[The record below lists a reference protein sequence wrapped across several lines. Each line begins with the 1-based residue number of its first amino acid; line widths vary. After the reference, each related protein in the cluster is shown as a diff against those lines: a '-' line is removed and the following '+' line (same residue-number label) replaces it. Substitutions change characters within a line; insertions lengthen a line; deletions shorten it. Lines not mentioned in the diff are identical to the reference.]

1 MKRFFDLVVSS
12 VGLIVAGPIMLVIAS
27 IIKLESRG
35 PVFYSCRRVG
45 RFGKPFGMMKFRT
58 MVENADNIDC
68 KLCPSG
74 DVRVTEFGRFLRRT
88 KLNEL
93 PQLLNVLVGDMS
105 LVGPRPEDP
114 KLIKFYKNKWDVVLS
129 VQPGVVGPNQILHRN
144 EDDLFPAGEDP
155 ERFYID
161 HVLPKKLERDM
172 EYVQTRS
179 LWRDFSLLARG
190 IYVTL
195 FNGSSSRKAHN
206 RKQALQWVLLDV
218 TLSGMAYILANW
230 LRFENLPMNWYVI
243 WSLIFVLT
251 ANAILFFV
259 SGLYRRSVR
268 FFSMQDLLFV
278 IKLGL
283 IAGSGLVLFNY
294 LTLLGTG
301 QSRSVLIMYTVFA
314 IGLLSSTRV
323 LARFFLERK
332 EYKKG
337 QRPACKRIVIYG
349 AGRLGLARS
358 DVCDLN
364 LVAKSWDSWMTIRR
378 KPTRQSPE

>member
-1 MKRFFDLVVSS
+1 MV
-12 VGLIVAGPIMLVIAS
+12 
-27 IIKLESRG
+27 
-35 PVFYSCRRVG
+35 
-45 RFGKPFGMMKFRT
+45 KFRT

-114 KLIKFYKNKWDVVLS
+114 KLMKFCKDKRNVVLS
-129 VQPGVVGPNQILHRN
+129 VRPGVVGPNQILHRN
-144 EDDLFPAGEDP
+144 EDDLFPSGEDP

-161 HVLPKKLERDM
+161 HVLPEKLERDM

-179 LWRDFSLLARG
+179 LWRDFSLFARG

-230 LRFENLPMNWYVI
+230 LRFENLPMNLVRHLESDLCSDCQCHLIFRVWTLSQECAFLFDAG
-243 WSLIFVLT
+243 SLIRHKTWPHSRIGARPF
-251 ANAILFFV
+251 
-259 SGLYRRSVR
+259 
-268 FFSMQDLLFV
+268 QLLDPFRDWP
-278 IKLGL
+278 
-283 IAGSGLVLFNY
+283 IA
-294 LTLLGTG
+294 
-301 QSRSVLIMYTVFA
+301 SVLIMYPVFA
-314 IGLLSSTRV
+314 IGFLSSARV

-349 AGRLGLARS
+349 AGRLGLGAQTF
-358 DVCDLN
+358 
-364 LVAKSWDSWMTIRR
+364 AI
-378 KPTRQSPE
+378 